1 MKKVVIEAV
10 LVPEASNKCSE
21 EIEKEIIWEIQRGS
35 IIIPWCDRI
44 EKVKVVDKG

>member
-21 EIEKEIIWEIQRGS
+21 EIEKEILREIKHG
-35 IIIPWCDRI
+35 IIVIPWCNRI